1 MQWPGKIVPIGI
13 VNVCVRHCSGRHF
26 GFPICQSLPHC
37 SHSLHPTRAF
47 TRLQL
52 KRLGTSQVVGNTVK
66 HRFQHKLFIIHTVFQ
81 CYTDPPSMRMVSSV
95 RYLSLRFLISRLFLI
110 INRFDFLLRSEEWC
124 GRNILT
130 AKSIKCCCKG
140 KDLQYT

>member
-1 MQWPGKIVPIGI
+1 MAERLRRLTRNQFPSGGVGSSPTDCKVVCEIVAITFFSDG
-13 VNVCVRHCSGRHF
+13 
-26 GFPICQSLPHC
+26 
-37 SHSLHPTRAF
+37 
-47 TRLQL
+47 
-52 KRLGTSQVVGNTVK
+52 VVGDTVK

-81 CYTDPPSMRMVSSV
+81 CYTDPPSMCIVSSV

-110 INRFDFLLRSEEWC
+110 INRLDFLLRSEEWF